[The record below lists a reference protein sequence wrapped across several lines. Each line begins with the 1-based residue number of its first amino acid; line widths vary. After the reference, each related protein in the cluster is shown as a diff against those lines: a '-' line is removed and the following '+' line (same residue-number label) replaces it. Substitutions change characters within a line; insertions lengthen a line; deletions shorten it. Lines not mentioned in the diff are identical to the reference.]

1 MSLPRDISD
10 RSAQATTPRVEFTP
24 PADAVRDRDGR
35 GRGHRR
41 SRDRDREGRTFQHR
55 LDAAVVDVAVHRVV
69 AYQDLVDQQFGGHPY
84 SGRRGIDRLKR
95 GGLIQERTMQGPK
108 GGEFKVLV
116 ATQGGAKVA
125 GRLAEKHDFG
135 PRQKTSS
142 GLGREKDAAHNVA
155 IYRAVLE
162 ARQQLAAQGATARRV
177 RLDTELRREVSR
189 RSEAVR
195 IHSGKAAADRE
206 RVKVAADFGLPI
218 QADGSVAYPDAQLEW
233 ERPDDHP
240 DGPGAGRVNI
250 EVASEHYRG
259 GHLQAKAAA
268 GFAVFAAN
276 GKAGRAM
283 SKAGIGGALGK
294 AARSLGRPAVV
305 AVVEAA
311 VTAMPPVWSSDVAAL
326 ESRRGPWGRHQR
338 RRADPP
344 PPSFRVPGPLQRA
357 DREAVLVA
365 RHTLLRGGAVHAHG
379 PARRP
384 GSPARAR

>member
-10 RSAQATTPRVEFTP
+10 RSVRAPDPRAAFTP
-24 PADAVRDRDGR
+24 SADAGRDRDVP

-69 AYQDLVDQQFGGHPY
+69 AYQDLVDQQFGGNPY

-116 ATQGGAKVA
+116 ATRGGAKVA
-125 GRLAEKHDFG
+125 GRLAEKHGFG

-155 IYRAVLE
+155 IYQAVLE

-195 IHSGKAAADRE
+195 VHSGKTAADRE

-283 SKAGIGGALGK
+283 AKAGIGGALGK
-294 AARSLGRPAVV
+294 AARSLGRPSGGGGGGGGGNRDASS
-305 AVVEAA
+305 VE
-311 VTAMPPVWSSDVAAL
+311 L
-326 ESRRGPWGRHQR
+326 
-338 RRADPP
+338 
-344 PPSFRVPGPLQRA
+344 
-357 DREAVLVA
+357 
-365 RHTLLRGGAVHAHG
+365 
-379 PARRP
+379 
-384 GSPARAR
+384 